1 MEQYDYKHIVS
12 IFNPE
17 KTLRQ
22 VEKHERDGWTL
33 YFLQSTLGIFFGCG
47 GTGGMT
53 AVMRRSRVRD
63 TNATDES

>member
-1 MEQYDYKHIVS
+1 MEQYDYKYIHS
-12 IFNPE
+12 TLNAE

-33 YFLQSTLGIFFGCG
+33 YFLQPTLFLLFGSG
-47 GTGGMT
+47 GTGGLT

-63 TNATDES
+63 TNATDDS